1 MVKEEFRITAH
12 CPTCGT
18 PCETWLTEV
27 PSADLTAETAH
38 DGESTEDIE
47 MECTECGESFS
58 MTIRAMWVGW
68 EVFYTNEPTKMGT
81 IEHLDYGYDEWLE
94 QTEPETQPRTVFD
107 MAIHEW
113 SDLVHRL
120 ADRSDGGAGINRM
133 LFMQLFSIT
142 EAYLSDAIQ
151 RLAFDYEE
159 VAKAIVIWNPKLAKE
174 NITLKTVAEKPDIVR
189 DKVIESLRRMQ
200 YHNFETIDGLTN
212 AVLQH
217 HILPAGKESKVER
230 DTIVA
235 SVIWRH
241 HCVHR
246 NGRDL
251 EGHMVDGITIQYL
264 DQMSGRLITMA
275 SDLDAAIDAYVSA
288 NAKKVATD
296 LDEDDDIPFSSG
308 LGNLDG
314 GVPF

>member
-1 MVKEEFRITAH
+1 MVKEEFRIIAH

-27 PSADLTAETAH
+27 PAADLTAETAH

-47 MECTECGESFS
+47 MECTECGETFS

-68 EVFYTNEPTKMGT
+68 EVFYTDEPTKMGT

-94 QTEPETQPRTVFD
+94 QTEPEPQPRTIFD
-107 MAIHEW
+107 LAIHEW
-113 SDLVHRL
+113 SELVHKL

-142 EAYLSDAIQ
+142 EAFLADAIQ
-151 RLAFDYEE
+151 RLAFDYED
-159 VAKAIVIWNPKLAKE
+159 VARAIVIWNPKLSKE
-174 NITLKTVAEKPDIVR
+174 PITLKTVAEKPDIVR
-189 DKVIESLRRMQ
+189 DKVIETLRKMQ

-212 AVLQH
+212 AVLKH
-217 HILPAGKESKVER
+217 HILPEGKENKEAR
-230 DTIVA
+230 DAIVG

-251 EGHMVDGITIQYL
+251 EGNVVDGITVQYL
-264 DQMSGRLITMA
+264 DKISGRFITMA
-275 SDLDAAIDAYVSA
+275 SDLDAAIHTYVTE
-288 NAKKVATD
+288 NAKTAAED
-296 LDEDDDIPFSSG
+296 LDEDYAFPSRLGTLDDGLPF
-308 LGNLDG
+308 
-314 GVPF
+314 